1 MRNCSFCKNPLRP
14 GMEWKGSD
22 GRFYC
27 NEFCADAGED
37 QIVHVPKLPEM
48 TPTLRR
54 TSHALTAQYEPDSTG
69 TGFTL
74 LASCSS
80 LVLTL
85 ERISSLKK
93 QEATHKI

>member
-1 MRNCSFCKNPLRP
+1 MRNCPFCKNPLTP

-54 TSHALTAQYEPDSTG
+54 T
-69 TGFTL
+69 
-74 LASCSS
+74 
-80 LVLTL
+80 
-85 ERISSLKK
+85 
-93 QEATHKI
+93 